1 MPLKLEFSTHK
12 YPFIVHQMLV
22 HQSKLVGLA
31 FEINKI
37 QGLNIMARIKQTSP
51 FLSLQKYSLEL
62 PLMAKDLFSSLQLMI
77 WQC

>member
-12 YPFIVHQMLV
+12 HPFIVYQMLV
-22 HQSKLVGLA
+22 HQSKLAGLA

-51 FLSLQKYSLEL
+51 FLSL
-62 PLMAKDLFSSLQLMI
+62 
-77 WQC
+77 